1 MATCPRCHGFLSD
14 THRCPRRPLVVG
26 LEVAL
31 AGLAGAFVGLVIAA
45 LTVPQGRLVIDL
57 SAMMMGALVGIGID
71 RYARG

>member
-31 AGLAGAFVGLVIAA
+31 AALAGAFVGLLIAA
-45 LTVPQGRLVIDL
+45 LTVPQGRLVVDL
-57 SAMMMGALVGIGID
+57 SALLLGAIVGVGID
-71 RYARG
+71 RYLRG

>member
-14 THRCPRRPLVVG
+14 THRCPRRPFVVW
-26 LEVAL
+26 LEITV
-31 AGLAGAFVGLVIAA
+31 AGLAGAFVGLIVAA

-57 SAMMMGALVGIGID
+57 SAMLVGALVGIGID

>member
-26 LEVAL
+26 LEVTL
-31 AGLAGAFVGLVIAA
+31 AALAGAFIGLVVAA
-45 LTVPQGRLVIDL
+45 LTVPTGRLVIDL
-57 SAMMMGALVGIGID
+57 SAMLLGALAGVGID